1 MRRGQLCS
9 ELSLHLLGQLL
20 QEILAK
26 IKTNPDAVD
35 ADEIDHVL
43 DMIDI
48 TIDGARFRSWSKK
61 AWIYSEN
68 TAALPDDLDL
78 LVADVALGV
87 IERAHVSVRIGEQFV
102 RELEIG

>member
-26 IKTNPDAVD
+26 ILTNPDAVN
-35 ADEIDHVL
+35 AYEIDHVL

-48 TIDGARFRSWSKK
+48 TIDRARFRIWSNKDC
-61 AWIYSEN
+61 IYPDN

-78 LVADVALGV
+78 LVADVALDV
-87 IERAHVSVRIGEQFV
+87 IKRSHVSMRNDEQFA
-102 RELEIG
+102 R